1 MTDVMPEGLVDLD
14 ELADEEAVRPAES
27 SLDTVDEQLIDRL
40 VGRAREGGLQ
50 LTGEGGLLAQL
61 TKRLVESALEGELTD
76 HLGYGKHDAEG
87 RDGRNS
93 RNGRRSKTVLTE
105 VGPVE
110 IDVPRDRD
118 GSFEP
123 KIVPKRQRRLS
134 GVDELVLSL
143 SAKGLTTGEVQAHLA
158 EVYGAE
164 VSRQTISTI
173 TEKVV
178 EGMAEWQNRPLDPV
192 YPVVFI
198 DAINVKIRDGKV
210 ANRPIYVAL
219 AVTCEGRRDILG
231 LWAGEAPSV
240 TGSPVGEGAKYWLHV
255 LTEIKNRGVNDVLM
269 VVCDGLTGLP
279 DAISAVWPQTI
290 TQTCVVH
297 LLRNSFRYAGR
308 QHYDAIA
315 KALRPVYTAPTEAAA
330 MERFLEF
337 CETWGERYPAIVRL
351 WENAWAE
358 FVPFLS
364 FDVEI
369 RKIICTTNA
378 IESVNARIRRAVK
391 ARGHFPNEQAALK
404 CVYMA
409 IMSLDP
415 TGAGQRRW
423 SIRWKPALNAF
434 DIAFDGRLSA
444 GRK

>member
-1 MTDVMPEGLVDLD
+1 MTDMMSGVENAEDSK
-14 ELADEEAVRPAES
+14 PATGMD
-27 SLDTVDEQLIDRL
+27 SLDEQLVAQL
-40 VGRAREGGLQ
+40 LSSAKASGLK
-50 LTGEGGLLAQL
+50 LTGEGGMLQQL
-61 TKRLVESALEGELTD
+61 TKLVLESALEGEITG
-76 HLGYGKHDAEG
+76 HLGYDKHDPAG
-87 RDGRNS
+87 RGTGNS
-93 RNGRRSKTVLTE
+93 RNGTRPKTVLTD

-118 GSFEP
+118 ASFEP
-123 KIVPKRQRRLS
+123 KIVAKRQKRLG
-134 GVDELVLSL
+134 GVDEMVISL
-143 SAKGLTTGEVQAHLA
+143 AAKGLTTGEISAHLA

-173 TEKVV
+173 TDKVI
-178 EGMAEWQNRPLDPV
+178 EGMVEWQNRPLDAV
-192 YPVVFI
+192 YPVIFI
-198 DAINVKIRDGKV
+198 DAIHVKIRDGQV

-231 LWAGEAPSV
+231 LWAGD
-240 TGSPVGEGAKYWLHV
+240 GGEGAKYWLHV
-255 LTEIKNRGVNDVLM
+255 LTELKNRGVADVLM

-279 DAISAVWPQTI
+279 DAITTVWPQTI

-308 QHYDAIA
+308 QHWAAIA
-315 KALRPVYTAPTEAAA
+315 KALKPVYTAPTEAAA
-330 MERFLEF
+330 RERFAEF
-337 CETWGERYPAIVRL
+337 TETWGDRYPAIVRL
-351 WENAWAE
+351 WDRAWAE
-358 FVPFLS
+358 FVPFLA
-364 FDVEI
+364 FDPEI
-369 RKIICTTNA
+369 RRVICSTNA

-415 TGAGQRRW
+415 TGTGRARW
-423 SIRWKPALNAF
+423 TMRWKPALNAF
-434 DIAFDGRLSA
+434 EIAFDGRLAA